1 MKHQNIVCLV
11 IMAIISFLV
20 KIVFWPVHTSSAS
33 PWRNGIIII
42 FILHLHHHVDLMSV
56 RLFLHSSTSL
66 LRRRTEEGGGEVP
79 GSLRIQICTKFY
91 VQQFSYKIHH
101 VLRTKLRL
109 RNRHS
114 SNSECGLN
122 TSKIQDLKLREALL
136 KQNVGFL

>member
-1 MKHQNIVCLV
+1 MKHSV
-11 IMAIISFLV
+11 INIISNHCNRCFPSQD
-20 KIVFWPVHTSSAS
+20 FWPVHTSSAS
-33 PWRNGIIII
+33 PSRNGIIII
-42 FILHLHHHVDLMSV
+42 FILHHVYLMSV